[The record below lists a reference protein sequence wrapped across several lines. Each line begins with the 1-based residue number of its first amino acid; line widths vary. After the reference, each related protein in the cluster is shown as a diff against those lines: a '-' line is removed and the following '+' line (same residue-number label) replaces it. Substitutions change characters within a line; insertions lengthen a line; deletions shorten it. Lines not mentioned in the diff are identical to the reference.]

1 MKVLTIITSFN
12 RKESL
17 TNLLTKLDKQETDII
32 IYDDCSDFKLD
43 RSDFIQLPF
52 NYGKEYAWLKF
63 KLIFADLKKNYD
75 YYIFIP
81 DDVDVSDNFI
91 NDCVYLWERLQ
102 DKDKICLSLLTDGRV
117 NKPNWTNFKPII
129 QDEYIKTQWNDLCFI
144 SNKEFFNID
153 IQPISLKRW
162 VLLAKSLNMEL
173 GSGLGGQISRY
184 WHDKGKTM
192 YHTKE
197 SQVKHLSGVSMMN
210 PLERLVNPL

>member
-52 NYGKEYAWLKF
+52 NYGKEYLWLKF
-63 KLIFADLKKNYD
+63 KKIFKEIPKTYD
-75 YYIFIP
+75 YYLILP
-81 DDVDVSDNFI
+81 DDITISNNFI
-91 NDCVYLWERLQ
+91 SDCVDLWVKLP
-102 DKDKICLSLLTDGRV
+102 DKNKISLSLLTDLRT

-153 IQPISLKRW
+153 IQSISLKRW
-162 VLLAKSLNMEL
+162 LLLAKSLKMEL

-192 YHTKE
+192 YHTRE
-197 SQVKHLSGVSMMN
+197 SQVKHLNGVSMMN